1 MLTRSSSRCATHR
14 ERACELRPDRSGVKK
29 EETAQPPQRPEPTSD
44 QLLAFREEF
53 PILAKTTYLV
63 SNSLGPMPRT
73 VPEKLAEYARD
84 WGELGVMAWNR
95 GWWEQPVEVGNEIA
109 PLINAGNG
117 EIVMMPNVTIAQTAV
132 LSAIDFPKERDT
144 VVMTELDFPS
154 VRYAYA
160 EMAQRLGARVV
171 VVRSDDGLTIDPD
184 KLLAAIDERTRLIAV
199 SHVLF
204 RSAYIMDADV
214 ICRRAHDVGA
224 LVSLDSFHAV
234 GVVPVD
240 VKRSKT
246 DFLTGGVLK
255 WLCGGPGA
263 CFLYVSPSV
272 RDQLKPALT
281 GWQAHARPFAFEE
294 KMEYT
299 AGPFRWLNG
308 TPVIPALYAAAEGPK
323 IVRRAG
329 IAAIRAKSV
338 RLTSRLI
345 ELADAR
351 GYKVNAPRDPARRG
365 GTVALDVPHG
375 YEVTQHLLSRNIL
388 VDYRVGAGIRIAPHF
403 FTSEEELELAVSE
416 IETALESGSWQRFSE
431 KIAVVT

>member
-1 MLTRSSSRCATHR
+1 M
-14 ERACELRPDRSGVKK
+14 KK
-29 EETAQPPQRPEPTSD
+29 EETAQPPQPPQPPQGSKPPHPSSD
-44 QLLAFREEF
+44 PLLAFREEF

-184 KLLAAIDERTRLIAV
+184 KLLAAIDERTRLVAV

-263 CFLYVSPSV
+263 CFLYVSPAV

-323 IVRRAG
+323 ILRRAG

>member
-1 MLTRSSSRCATHR
+1 MIRPKG
-14 ERACELRPDRSGVKK
+14 ERRDP
-29 EETAQPPQRPEPTSD
+29 
-44 QLLAFREEF
+44 LLVFREEF
-53 PILAKTTYLV
+53 PILEQTNYLV

-84 WGELGVMAWNR
+84 WGELGVKAWNR
-95 GWWEQPVEVGNEIA
+95 GWWELPVEVGNEIA
-109 PLINAGNG
+109 PLVNAGDG

-132 LSAIDFPKERDT
+132 LSAIDFPRERDT
-144 VVMTELDFPS
+144 IVMSELDFPS

-160 EMAQRLGARVV
+160 EMAERLGARVV
-171 VVRSDDGLTIDPD
+171 VVRSDDGISIARD
-184 KLLAAIDERTRLIAV
+184 KLLAAIDERTRLVAV

-204 RSAYIMDADV
+204 RSAFLMDAEA
-214 ICRRAHDVGA
+214 ICTRAHQVGA

-234 GVVPVD
+234 GIVPVD
-240 VKRSKT
+240 VKRSKV

-263 CFLYVSPSV
+263 CFLYVSPAV

-294 KMEYT
+294 TMEFT
-299 AGPFRWLNG
+299 SGAFRWLNG
-308 TPVIPALYAAAEGPK
+308 TPVIPALYAAVEGPK
-323 IVRRAG
+323 ILRRAG
-329 IAAIRAKSV
+329 VGAIREKSI
-338 RLTSRLI
+338 RLTSYLI
-345 ELADAR
+345 DLAEAR
-351 GYKVNAPRDPARRG
+351 GFKVNAPRDPTQRG
-365 GTVALDVPHG
+365 GTVAFDVPHG

-403 FTSEEELELAVSE
+403 FTREDELDEAVFE
-416 IETALESGSWQRFSE
+416 IDKALETGSWQRFSE

>member
-1 MLTRSSSRCATHR
+1 M
-14 ERACELRPDRSGVKK
+14 KK
-29 EETAQPPQRPEPTSD
+29 ENSPALDP
-44 QLLAFREEF
+44 LLAFREEF
-53 PILAKTTYLV
+53 PILEKTTYLV

-73 VPEKLAEYARD
+73 VPEKLAEYARA
-84 WGELGVMAWNR
+84 WGELGVKAWNR
-95 GWWEQPVEVGNEIA
+95 GWWEMPVDVGNKIA
-109 PLINAGNG
+109 PLVNAGDG

-132 LSAIDFPKERDT
+132 LSAIDFPRDRDT

-160 EMAQRLGARVV
+160 EMAERLGARVV
-171 VVRSDDGLTIDPD
+171 VVPSDDGITIDQQR
-184 KLLAAIDERTRLIAV
+184 LLAAIDERTRLVAV

-204 RSAYIMDADV
+204 RSAYLMDADA
-214 ICRRAHDVGA
+214 ICKRAHEFGA

-234 GVVPVD
+234 GIVPVD
-240 VKRSKT
+240 VKRSKV

-263 CFLYVSPSV
+263 CFLYVSPVV
-272 RDQLKPALT
+272 RDRLKPALT

-294 KMEYT
+294 SMEYT
-299 AGPFRWLNG
+299 TGAFRWLNG

-323 IVRRAG
+323 ILRRAG
-329 IAAIRAKSV
+329 VPAIREKSL

-345 ELADAR
+345 ELADER
-351 GYKVNAPRDPARRG
+351 GFPVNAPRDPAQRG

-375 YEVTQHLLSRNIL
+375 YEVTQHLLSQNIL

-403 FTSEEELELAVSE
+403 FTREDELEEAIYE
-416 IETALESGSWQRFSE
+416 IDQSLESGNWRRFTE

>member
-1 MLTRSSSRCATHR
+1 
-14 ERACELRPDRSGVKK
+14 
-29 EETAQPPQRPEPTSD
+29 
-44 QLLAFREEF
+44 
-53 PILAKTTYLV
+53 
-63 SNSLGPMPRT
+63 
-73 VPEKLAEYARD
+73 
-84 WGELGVMAWNR
+84 
-95 GWWEQPVEVGNEIA
+95 
-109 PLINAGNG
+109 
-117 EIVMMPNVTIAQTAV
+117 MMPNATIAQTAV
-132 LSAIDFPKERDT
+132 LSAIDFPKGRDT

-154 VRYAYA
+154 VRYAYSAMA
-160 EMAQRLGARVV
+160 ERLGARVI
-171 VVRSDDGLTIDPD
+171 VVRSDDGISIDPER
-184 KLLAAIDERTRLIAV
+184 LLAAIDERTRLVAV

-204 RSAYIMDADV
+204 RSAYLMDADA
-214 ICRRAHDVGA
+214 ICKRAHQVGA

-240 VKRSKT
+240 VKRSKA

-263 CFLYVSPSV
+263 CFLYVNPDV

-281 GWQAHARPFAFEE
+281 GWQAHARPFAFEDT
-294 KMEYT
+294 MEFT
-299 AGPFRWLNG
+299 SGPFRWLNG

-323 IVRRAG
+323 ILRRAG
-329 IAAIRAKSV
+329 IDAIRAKST

-365 GTVALDVPHG
+365 GTVAVDVPHG
-375 YEVTQHLLSRNIL
+375 YEVAQHLLSRNIL

-403 FTSEEELELAVSE
+403 FSKEDEVEEAVAE
-416 IETALESGSWQRFSE
+416 IDASLESGTWQRFSE

>member
-1 MLTRSSSRCATHR
+1 MM
-14 ERACELRPDRSGVKK
+14 
-29 EETAQPPQRPEPTSD
+29 QRDP
-44 QLLAFREEF
+44 LLAFREEF
-53 PILAKTTYLV
+53 PILENTTYLV
-63 SNSLGPMPRT
+63 SNSLGPMPRS
-73 VPEKLAEYARD
+73 VPEKLAEYGRD
-84 WGELGVMAWNR
+84 WGELGVKAWNR
-95 GWWEQPVEVGNEIA
+95 GWWELPVSVGDEIA
-109 PLINAGNG
+109 PLINAGSG
-117 EIVMMPNVTIAQTAV
+117 EVVMMPNVTIAQTAV
-132 LSAIDFPKERDT
+132 LSAIDFPTGRDT

-160 EMAQRLGARVV
+160 AMAERLGARVV
-171 VVRSDDGLTIDPD
+171 VVRSDDGISIDTER
-184 KLLAAIDERTRLIAV
+184 LLSAIDERTRLVAV

-204 RSAYIMDADV
+204 RSAYLMDADA
-214 ICRRAHDVGA
+214 ICRRAHEVGA

-234 GVVPVD
+234 GIVPVD
-240 VKRSKT
+240 VNQSKT

-263 CFLYVSPSV
+263 CFLYVNPAV

-294 KMEYT
+294 TMEFT

-308 TPVIPALYAAAEGPK
+308 TPVIPALYAAAEGPR
-323 IVRRAG
+323 ILRRAG
-329 IAAIRAKSV
+329 MQAVREKSI

-351 GYKVNAPRDPARRG
+351 GYKVNAPRDASRRG
-365 GTVALDVPHG
+365 GTVAIDVPHG

-403 FTSEEELELAVSE
+403 FSKQEEVEEAVSE
-416 IETALESGSWQRFSE
+416 IDAALESGSWQRFSE

>member
-1 MLTRSSSRCATHR
+1 M
-14 ERACELRPDRSGVKK
+14 KK
-29 EETAQPPQRPEPTSD
+29 EKSGHDP
-44 QLLAFREEF
+44 LLVFREEF
-53 PILAKTTYLV
+53 PILEKTTYLV

-84 WGELGVMAWNR
+84 WGDLGVKAWNR
-95 GWWEQPVEVGNEIA
+95 GWWEMPVDVGNEIA
-109 PLINAGNG
+109 PLINAGDG

-132 LSAIDFPKERDT
+132 LSAIDFPRDRDT

-154 VRYAYA
+154 VRYAFA

-171 VVRSDDGLTIDPD
+171 VVKSDDGISIDQE
-184 KLLAAIDERTRLIAV
+184 KLLAAIDERTRLVAV

-204 RSAYIMDADV
+204 RSAYLMDADA
-214 ICRRAHDVGA
+214 ICKRAHDVGA

-234 GVVPVD
+234 GIVPVD
-240 VKRSKT
+240 VKRSKV

-263 CFLYVSPSV
+263 CFLYISPV
-272 RDQLKPALT
+272 LRDRLKPALT

-294 KMEYT
+294 MMEFT
-299 AGPFRWLNG
+299 TGAFRWLNG
-308 TPVIPALYAAAEGPK
+308 TPVIPALYAAAEGPR
-323 IVRRAG
+323 ILRRAG
-329 IAAIRAKSV
+329 VPAIREKST

-345 ELADAR
+345 ALADER
-351 GYKVNAPRDPARRG
+351 GFQVNAPRDPAQRG

-403 FTSEEELELAVSE
+403 FTKEDELEEAIYE
-416 IETALESGSWQRFSE
+416 IDQSLESGSWQRFTE
-431 KIAVVT
+431 KVAVVT

>member
-1 MLTRSSSRCATHR
+1 MKKQESRSSD
-14 ERACELRPDRSGVKK
+14 P
-29 EETAQPPQRPEPTSD
+29 
-44 QLLAFREEF
+44 LLAFREEF
-53 PILAKTTYLV
+53 PILANTTYLV

-73 VPEKLAEYARD
+73 VPEKLAEYGRD
-84 WGELGVMAWNR
+84 WGDLGVKAWNR
-95 GWWEQPVEVGNEIA
+95 GWWEMPVEVGNEIA
-109 PLINAGNG
+109 PLINASDG
-117 EIVMMPNVTIAQTAV
+117 EVVMMPNVTIAQTAV
-132 LSAIDFPKERDT
+132 LSALDFPRERDT

-154 VRYAYA
+154 VRYAFA

-171 VVRSDDGLTIDPD
+171 VVPSDDGISIDQE
-184 KLLAAIDERTRLIAV
+184 KLLAAIDERTRLVAV

-204 RSAYIMDADV
+204 RSAYLMDANA
-214 ICRRAHDVGA
+214 ICKRAHEVGA

-234 GVVPVD
+234 GIVPVD
-240 VKRSKT
+240 VKRSKV

-263 CFLYVSPSV
+263 CFLYVSTAV
-272 RDQLKPALT
+272 RDRLKPALT

-294 KMEYT
+294 TMEFT
-299 AGPFRWLNG
+299 SGAFRWLNG

-323 IVRRAG
+323 ILRRAG
-329 IAAIRAKSV
+329 VPAIREKSI

-345 ELADAR
+345 ELADQR
-351 GYKVNAPRDPARRG
+351 GFQVNAPRDPAQRG
-365 GTVALDVPHG
+365 GTVAVDVPHG

-403 FTSEEELELAVSE
+403 FTKEDELEEAIHE
-416 IETALESGSWQRFSE
+416 IDQALESGSWRRFTE

>member
-1 MLTRSSSRCATHR
+1 MNNEIKPRGD
-14 ERACELRPDRSGVKK
+14 P
-29 EETAQPPQRPEPTSD
+29 
-44 QLLAFREEF
+44 LLAFREEF
-53 PILAKTTYLV
+53 PILRKTTYLV

-73 VPEKLAEYARD
+73 VPDKLAEYARD
-84 WGELGVMAWNR
+84 WGELGVKAWNR
-95 GWWEQPVEVGNEIA
+95 GWWELPVEIGNEIA

-132 LSAIDFPKERDT
+132 LSAIDFPKDRDT

-160 EMAQRLGARVV
+160 EMAQRVGARVV
-171 VVRSDDGLTIDPD
+171 VVRSDDGVTIDPD
-184 KLLAAIDERTRLIAV
+184 KLLAAIDERTRLVAV

-204 RSAYIMDADV
+204 RSAYVMDADA
-214 ICRRAHDVGA
+214 ISRRAHDVGA

-234 GVVPVD
+234 GVLPVD

-263 CFLYVSPSV
+263 CFLYVSPEV
-272 RDQLKPALT
+272 RDRLKPALT

-294 KMEYT
+294 VMEYT
-299 AGPFRWLNG
+299 SGPFRWLNG

-323 IVRRAG
+323 ILRRAG
-329 IAAIRAKSV
+329 ITAIREKSL

-351 GYKVNAPRDPARRG
+351 GYRVNAPREPDRRG

-375 YEVTQHLLSRNIL
+375 YEVAQQLLSHNVL

-416 IETALESGSWQRFSE
+416 IDSALESGSWQRFSE